1 MIGTKVANMILDDY
15 QLAFYKYEG
24 DVRQKLDAVRD
35 ELNAV
40 AEEWTREQ
48 KDQQKDLLA
57 GDTEIVQLLIR
68 HSSDNHCMMQVI
80 MIPSTVLLDLISSA
94 DCLGT
99 LA

>member
-48 KDQQKDLLA
+48 KDHCLQETQKSFSY
-57 GDTEIVQLLIR
+57 
-68 HSSDNHCMMQVI
+68 SSGI
-80 MIPSTVLLDLISSA
+80 LRTITA
-94 DCLGT
+94 
-99 LA
+99 